1 MSDWIRT
8 LRSAFVSG
16 TAASITSTIAL
27 ALLARAEG
35 KTASQPINAT
45 SHWLNRSEAGSFE
58 GIDIAHTAVGY
69 ATHHAATLFWAVLF
83 EWWIGRRRPLPILRL
98 FQHAL
103 ATSAV
108 AVVVDYGATPQRL
121 TPGWELV
128 LTKRSMAVAYGA
140 MAVGLAL
147 GAVTLQGRQTRLK
160 QDSGAMLR
168 SLQRLRAG

>member
-16 TAASITSTIAL
+16 SAASITSTMAL

-45 SHWLNRSEAGSFE
+45 SHWLNRSEAGSFK
-58 GIDIAHTAVGY
+58 GVDIAHTAVGY

-83 EWWIGRRRPLPILRL
+83 ERWIGTRRPLPVLTL
-98 FQHAL
+98 FQRAL

-108 AVVVDYGATPQRL
+108 AALVDYGAT
-121 TPGWELV
+121 
-128 LTKRSMAVAYGA
+128 
-140 MAVGLAL
+140 
-147 GAVTLQGRQTRLK
+147 
-160 QDSGAMLR
+160 
-168 SLQRLRAG
+168 